1 MRLQGSLCKNS
12 LVRMDLPIS
21 IQRRARLNRDSVLKL
36 LREHEAQFR
45 VRFNT
50 RHLALF
56 GSAARDELR
65 PDSDIDILVEFI
77 GPSTFD
83 GYFSLKDY
91 PEDLHRRR
99 VDLGTEKGL
108 KPRAR
113 RQVEKDL
120 IRVA

>member
-1 MRLQGSLCKNS
+1 MPTNS
-12 LVRMDLPIS
+12 QQILALLKERQEEVA
-21 IQRRARLNRDSVLKL
+21 RRFGVKQLS
-36 LREHEAQFR
+36 
-45 VRFNT
+45 
-50 RHLALF
+50 LF

-65 PDSDIDILVEFI
+65 DDSDVDVLVEFD

-91 PEDLHRRR
+91 LEALLGRT
-99 VDLGTEKGL
+99 VDLVTERGL

-113 RQVEKDL
+113 RQVERDL